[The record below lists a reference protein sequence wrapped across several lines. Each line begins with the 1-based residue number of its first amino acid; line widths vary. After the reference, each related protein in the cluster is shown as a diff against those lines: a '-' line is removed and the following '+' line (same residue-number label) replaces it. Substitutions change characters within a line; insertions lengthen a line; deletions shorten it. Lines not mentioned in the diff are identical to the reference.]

1 MTALVLGSS
10 GQIASH
16 LREHLPDAVFWGRG
30 ELDLAANPAALA
42 AAATA
47 LEPSLIVNA
56 AAYTAVDRAE
66 SDRSVAW
73 RLNAE
78 APAVAASAAAALDVP
93 LLHFSTDYVFDGR
106 KPGAYFVDDC
116 VGPLNV
122 YGATKLAGEI
132 AVRTLCAKHWILRTS
147 WVFSEHGA
155 NFVKTMLRLA
165 GERDRLRVVD
175 DQRGNP
181 TSALDLADAVFALID
196 HGLAAGW
203 PWAPGEVFHA
213 AGSGETTWC
222 GFAREI
228 FAISQ
233 AAGGPSCAVE
243 EITTAEYPTLAK
255 RPANSRLDCSKLAA
269 TLGRP
274 FPDWRGSLQQTVLR
288 LLAER

>member
-78 APAVAASAAAALDVP
+78 APAGAASAAAALDVP

-132 AVRTLCAKHWILRTS
+132 AIRTLCPKHWIVRTS

-165 GERDRLRVVD
+165 ASGKAPRIVA
-175 DQRGNP
+175 DQHGRP
-181 TSALDLADAVFALID
+181 TYAGDLATLAARVARSPEILSYGTYHAVGGPATTWHGFAEAIVAKAFAL
-196 HGLAAGW
+196 GLLPQTVTVTPIA
-203 PWAPGEVFHA
+203 
-213 AGSGETTWC
+213 
-222 GFAREI
+222 
-228 FAISQ
+228 
-233 AAGGPSCAVE
+233 
-243 EITTAEYPTLAK
+243 TAEYPTPAR
-255 RPANSRLDCSKLAA
+255 RPANSLIEPSPELSRAGVTFDWPRGLD
-269 TLGRP
+269 R
-274 FPDWRGSLQQTVLR
+274 VLTELKR
-288 LLAER
+288 SH